1 MMMRTLARRCIAASQ
16 RVASRVSSGPSV
28 AAARFLA
35 APTSLRLSGVASA
48 SPAVS
53 SPAGAQRNYV
63 EWSTSSNNL
72 SSWTEHESLRAWVL
86 DRIRMLQPAR
96 VHLCDGSEQENQ
108 EMLTSMV
115 HNGSLIPVNPKIR
128 PNSYVARS
136 TTSDVARVEEK
147 TFICSEN
154 KNDAGFTNNWRDPEE
169 MQRTMTKLF
178 EGAMRGRT
186 MYVIPFAM
194 GPIDSPFTQIGVQIT
209 DSPYAAVNMRIMTRM
224 GSEALRM
231 LGNDRPFIPCVHTL
245 GAPLQRG
252 QEDSTW
258 PSNPNEKYIVHF
270 PEERRIWSY
279 GSGYGGN
286 ALLGKKCFA
295 LRIASVMARE
305 EGWLAEHMLIVGIT
319 NPKGV
324 KKYICAAFPS
334 ACGKTNLA
342 MLTPHLPGWKC
353 EVVGDDIAW
362 IRVGEDGRLWAV
374 NPEAGFFGVAPGTS
388 MKSNP
393 NAMLTLKKNVIF
405 TNVAIK
411 PDGDVWWDGMTDEQP
426 KVVQSWLRTERYADS
441 GFDAAHP
448 NSRFTVPASQCPV
461 VDPNWESKDGVPI
474 SAIIFG
480 GRRSGTVPLVYQSR
494 DWQHGTFIGA
504 SMTSETTAAAAGKR
518 GVLRADPMA
527 MRPFCGYNMGDYF
540 KHWLSFAE
548 KTDPA
553 KLPKIFHVN
562 WFRKSVKNGKFL
574 WPGFGDNIRVID
586 WILRRCEE
594 ETESATADSNA
605 VDSAIGFLPTKGAID
620 LSGLDTTAEQMD
632 ELNAIDAQEWLGEV
646 KKSREFFANFGDR
659 MPLQIN
665 QQLDILQTKLETMPH
680 PKPHHTAATATKSA

>member
-1 MMMRTLARRCIAASQ
+1 MLRTLARRCLAQAPQRAAFRAAAPATRLVSAAAS
-16 RVASRVSSGPSV
+16 RLSSSAGSV
-28 AAARFLA
+28 ATPAAASSTGGAAR
-35 APTSLRLSGVASA
+35 S
-48 SPAVS
+48 
-53 SPAGAQRNYV
+53 YV

-72 SSWTEHESLRAWVL
+72 SSWTEHEQLRLWVL

-108 EMLTSMV
+108 EMITSMV
-115 HNGSLIPVNPKIR
+115 HNGTLIPVNPKIR

-136 TTSDVARVEEK
+136 STSDVARVEEK

-209 DSPYAAVNMRIMTRM
+209 DSPYAVINMRIMTRM
-224 GSEALRM
+224 GSEALKM
-231 LGNDRPFIPCVHTL
+231 LGNDKPFIPCVHTV

-319 NPKGV
+319 NPQGV

-362 IRVGEDGRLWAV
+362 IRVGSDGRLWAV

-393 NAMLTLKKNVIF
+393 NAMLTLKKNVVF

-448 NSRFTVPASQCPV
+448 NSRFTVPAAQCPV
-461 VDPNWESKDGVPI
+461 IDPNWESREGVPI
-474 SAIIFG
+474 DAIIFG
-480 GRRSGTVPLVYQSR
+480 GRRSTTVPLVYQAR
-494 DWQHGTFIGA
+494 DWQHGTFLGA

-540 KHWLSFAE
+540 RHWLSFTE
-548 KTDPA
+548 RTDA
-553 KLPKIFHVN
+553 SKLPKVFHVN
-562 WFRKSVKNGKFL
+562 WFRKSAKNGKFL

-586 WILRRCEE
+586 WILRRCDAKDPHADAV
-594 ETESATADSNA
+594 ESP
-605 VDSAIGFLPTKGAID
+605 IGYLPAKGAID
-620 LSGLDTTAEQMD
+620 LSGLDTTTEQME
-632 ELNAIDAQEWLGEV
+632 ELNAIDAQEWLAEA
-646 KKSREFFANFGDR
+646 KKTREFFANFGDR
-659 MPLQIN
+659 LPAEITH
-665 QQLDILQTKLETMPH
+665 QLDALQTKLETAPSA
-680 PKPHHTAATATKSA
+680 KPHKA